1 MKTPEV
7 SVPVNG
13 APNNLS
19 ADHAG
24 GFLLGDNLRIHRLGF
39 GAMRITGKG
48 IWKEPQ
54 DRGEAIRVL
63 RRAIETRSQL
73 HRYG

>member
-24 GFLLGDNLRIHRLGF
+24 NSCSAVTFASIGLALGR
-39 GAMRITGKG
+39 
-48 IWKEPQ
+48 
-54 DRGEAIRVL
+54 
-63 RRAIETRSQL
+63 
-73 HRYG
+73 